1 MENNNS
7 NENKDMVN
15 RSGKVWAGLIIVG
28 VGSLLLL
35 NNIGLNLPSWIF
47 HWSNILILIGLF
59 IGFKHNFKNGSGLI
73 LIIIG
78 SFFTLKE
85 AFEDTYNFDKIGW
98 PALIIALGLFLI
110 LKPKSSFNHKEKW
123 GRRRRER
130 WERTKDGWK
139 DKLGEHDPYI
149 ANPAE
154 DPNLNP
160 NAEKK
165 TSSNDYIDSVNVFG
179 GSHQTIYSKNFKG
192 GEITAV
198 FGGCDLNLTQA
209 DFEGE
214 VTIDI
219 TAIFGGCKIIVPP
232 GWQVKSEVTAIFGG
246 LDDKRSILPSPEG
259 PTKLIIIKGI
269 AMFGGVDIRNY

>member
-1 MENNNS
+1 MENNNI
-7 NENKDMVN
+7 NENKEPIN
-15 RSGKVWAGLIIVG
+15 NSGKLWAGLIIIV
-28 VGSLLLL
+28 VGSLLLV
-35 NNIGLNLPSWIF
+35 NNIGFGLPSWLF

-59 IGFKHNFKNGSGLI
+59 IGFKHNFKNGNGLI

-78 SFFTLKE
+78 TFFTLKE
-85 AFEDTYNFDKIGW
+85 AFEDVINFDKIGW

-110 LKPKSSFNHKEKW
+110 LKPKSNFNQDGCGK
-123 GRRRRER
+123 RRKR
-130 WERTKDGWK
+130 WQRTKEGWK
-139 DKLGEHDPYI
+139 ESLSEHDPYM

-179 GSHQTIYSKNFKG
+179 GSHQTIYTKNFKG
-192 GEITAV
+192 GEVTAV

-214 VTIDI
+214 ITIDV
-219 TAIFGGCKIIVPP
+219 TAIFGGCKIIIPP
-232 GWQVKSEVTAIFGG
+232 GWHVKSEVTAIFGG
-246 LDDKRSILPSPEG
+246 LDDKRSIQPLAEG
-259 PTKLIIIKGI
+259 PNKLLIIKGI